1 MSHDVKMINDFSH
14 PQDSFIVYTE
24 SNISKGNILQCTNKA
39 QYTVFLQLV
48 EKCWMKQLAVTHFL
62 PRSFLQEPPYFG
74 CLPRMSA
81 ISGIQLAN
89 NPYNREIHNLVTCN
103 IEPQVKRHY
112 FLDMLY
118 NTNNW
123 VASLWKE
130 FEKNILW
137 CLYNF
142 SKTFLYIQVFV

>member
-1 MSHDVKMINDFSH
+1 MISATRRTVLQFTLNLISVKATFYNALTKPCI
-14 PQDSFIVYTE
+14 
-24 SNISKGNILQCTNKA
+24 QCF
-39 QYTVFLQLV
+39 YSLL
-48 EKCWMKQLAVTHFL
+48 KCWMKQLAVTHFL

-130 FEKNILW
+130 FEKNIVW